1 MRLPRLALAIAA
13 LGLAPAAALAQ
24 AVTRGPY
31 LQLTTPSSVTVRWRT
46 DLPTDSVVS
55 YGTTLALGAVASTPA
70 PTTEHE
76 VIVAGLPPATEHFY
90 AVGNAAGP
98 LAGGDASHFFV
109 TAPTPG
115 TATPTR
121 IWVLGDSGKANQ
133 GARDVRDA
141 YDAFTGS
148 RGTDVW
154 LMLGDNAY
162 NDGTDAEF
170 QAAVFDIYP
179 ETLRQVALC
188 PTFGNHDANSA
199 SSATQTGPYY
209 EIFSLPS
216 GAEAGGVASGTEAYY
231 AFDHA
236 NVHFVCLDS
245 DDSDMSPGSPMLQ
258 WLEADLQATD
268 QDWIIAYWHHA
279 PYARGGMDSDLEW
292 HGTAMR
298 ENVLPVLE
306 AYGVDLVF
314 SGHDHSYQ
322 RSFLV
327 DGHYG
332 LASSFT
338 LAMAMNAGDGREGG
352 DGAYLKPDGFA
363 PHAGA
368 VYTVAGNGA
377 SSSSGP
383 FDHPTTAVAMDR
395 LGSVVID
402 VEGNRLDAAFVD
414 DAGVVADAWTLLKG
428 PDELPPSLLS
438 ADVLDPYTVV
448 AVFSEALD
456 PASVASP
463 SQWQVAPLETVP
475 DAVLQPNGRSVR
487 VSTSRLAPGSYTLSV
502 SGVADHFGNVIPAGT
517 EVDFSW
523 SAARTVER
531 AVAAGQDDAEQAV
544 AGGAMDLAGGV
555 LELGSADAT
564 PQLVGLRFT
573 DLPLPAGATVDGAYV
588 QFQVQQRSR
597 NPASLLIEA
606 DAADDAPP
614 FTATPYDLE
623 ARLRTAAAVPWTPPD
638 WKKGGGGL
646 AGARTPEL
654 APLLQ
659 ELVDRAGWIPGNAI
673 ALVFSGTGSRAAKSR
688 DATPSGA
695 ALLHV
700 DYTLPLPACS
710 DGIDND
716 GDGQVDYPL
725 DPECTSDEADRER
738 RLEGSTGCGLGPE
751 LVGALA
757 LLLAARARRRRPS
770 ASSEAR

>member
-1 MRLPRLALAIAA
+1 VRLPWLALALAA
-13 LGLAPAAALAQ
+13 LGLAPSAALGQ
-24 AVTRGPY
+24 TVIRGPY

-46 DLPTDSVVS
+46 DLPTDSFVR
-55 YGTTLALGAVASTPA
+55 YGTTLALGATASAAT

-76 VIVAGLPPATEHFY
+76 VTVGGLPAGTKHYY
-90 AVGNAAGP
+90 AVGNAAGS
-98 LAGGDASHFFV
+98 LAGGDASHFFA
-109 TAPTPG
+109 TAPAPG
-115 TATPTR
+115 SATPTR

-141 YDAFTGS
+141 YQAFTGS

-179 ETLRQVALC
+179 EALRQVALW

-209 EIFSLPS
+209 EIFTLPA
-216 GAEAGGVASGTEAYY
+216 GAEAGGVPSGTEAYY

-258 WLEADLQATD
+258 WLEADLQATS
-268 QDWIIAYWHHA
+268 QDWIIAFWHHP
-279 PYARGGMDSDLEW
+279 PYARGGMDSDVEW

-298 ENVLPVLE
+298 ENVLPILE
-306 AYGVDLVF
+306 AYGVDLVLA
-314 SGHDHSYQ
+314 GHDHSYQ

-338 LAMAMNAGDGREGG
+338 LSMAVNAGDGREGG
-352 DGAYLKPDGFA
+352 DGLYAKPDGFA

-402 VEGNRLDAAFVD
+402 VDGDRLDATFVD
-414 DAGVVADAWTLLKG
+414 DAGAVADTWTLQKG
-428 PDELPPSLLS
+428 PDVLPPSLVS
-438 ADVLDPYTVV
+438 AEAPDPYTVV

-456 PASVASP
+456 PASLTSP
-463 SQWQVAPLETVP
+463 SQFEVAPLETVS
-475 DAVLQPNGRSVR
+475 DAVLQPDGRSVR
-487 VSTSRLAPGSYTLSV
+487 VSTSRLAPSTYTLRV
-502 SGVADHFGNVIPAGT
+502 SGVADYFGNVIPAGT
-517 EVDFSW
+517 EIDFLW

-531 AVAAGQDDAEQAV
+531 PVAVGEDDAEQAL
-544 AGGAMDLAGGV
+544 ASGSMDLAGGV
-555 LELGSADAT
+555 LELGSADGAS
-564 PQLVGLRFT
+564 QLVGLRFT
-573 DLPLPAGATVDGAYV
+573 DLPLPPGATVDGAWV
-588 QFQVQQRSR
+588 QFQVQARSR
-597 NPASLLIEA
+597 NAASLLIEA

-614 FTATPYDLE
+614 FSAAPYELETRPRTTADV
-623 ARLRTAAAVPWTPPD
+623 AWTPPD

-659 ELVDRAGWIPGNAI
+659 EIVDRAGWSAGNAI

-688 DATPSGA
+688 DASPAGA

-725 DPECTSDEADRER
+725 DPECTSDESDRER
-738 RLEGSTGCGLGPE
+738 RLSGSPGCGLGPE
-751 LVGALA
+751 LAGGLA
-757 LLLAARARRRRPS
+757 LLLAARSRRRRPPS
-770 ASSEAR
+770 APGAS